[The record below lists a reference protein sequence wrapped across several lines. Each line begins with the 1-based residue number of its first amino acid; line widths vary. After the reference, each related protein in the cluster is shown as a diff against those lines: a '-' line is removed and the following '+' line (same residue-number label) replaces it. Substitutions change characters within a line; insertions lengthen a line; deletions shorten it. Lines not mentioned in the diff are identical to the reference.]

1 MHCECLLDSEGVTPN
16 PWSGDSNFGGVL
28 VIGTVLQPPKPKYP
42 SSACHIDTTPAQS
55 DTAILITDAMTSCCE
70 PWRQLEH
77 PLLAKERLTE
87 AAVGAQLQPLAS
99 LAPVTQLLHD
109 PEGPKGSQ
117 APA

>member
-70 PWRQLEH
+70 LWRQLEH
-77 PLLAKERLTE
+77 LAGQGEAHGSSGWSPI
-87 AAVGAQLQPLAS
+87 AAVG
-99 LAPVTQLLHD
+99 VV
-109 PEGPKGSQ
+109 GSGDTTS
-117 APA
+117 P

>member
-16 PWSGDSNFGGVL
+16 PWSGDSNFGGGVL

-55 DTAILITDAMTSCCE
+55 DTVILITDAMTSCCE

-77 PLLAKERLTE
+77 LAGQGEAHGSSGWSPI
-87 AAVGAQLQPLAS
+87 AAVGF
-99 LAPVTQLLHD
+99 V
-109 PEGPKGSQ
+109 GSGDTTS
-117 APA
+117 P